1 MRELLDLKS
10 AADVRA
16 AIARDKL
23 KLYLLA
29 ARVQVHPSRLSL
41 IVNGRAPL
49 TQELAGRLA
58 LAIAEET
65 ETRSA

>member
-1 MRELLDLKS
+1 MRELLDFKS

-23 KLYLLA
+23 KLYLVA
-29 ARVQVHPSRLSL
+29 ARVGVHPSRLSL

-49 TQELAGRLA
+49 TPELAQRLA

-65 ETRSA
+65 RST

>member
-1 MRELLDLKS
+1 MRDLLDLKS

-29 ARVQVHPSRLSL
+29 ARVQVHPCRLSL
-41 IVNGRAPL
+41 IVNGHAPL
-49 TQELAGRLA
+49 TPDLAQRLA
-58 LAIAEET
+58 QAIAEET
-65 ETRSA
+65 RSA

>member
-49 TQELAGRLA
+49 TPDLALRLA

-65 ETRSA
+65 RPA

>member
-1 MRELLDLKS
+1 MRELLALKT

-23 KLYLLA
+23 KLYLVA

-49 TQELAGRLA
+49 TPELAERLA
-58 LAIAEET
+58 QAIAEES
-65 ETRSA
+65 RSA

>member
-1 MRELLDLKS
+1 MRDLLDLKS

-41 IVNGRAPL
+41 IVNGHAPL
-49 TQELAGRLA
+49 TPDLAQRLA
-58 LAIAEET
+58 QAIAEET
-65 ETRSA
+65 RSA